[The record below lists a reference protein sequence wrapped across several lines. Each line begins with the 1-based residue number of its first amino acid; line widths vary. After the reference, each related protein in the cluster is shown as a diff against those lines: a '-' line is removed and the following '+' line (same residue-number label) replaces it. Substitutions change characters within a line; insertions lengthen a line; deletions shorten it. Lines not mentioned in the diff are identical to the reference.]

1 MIQAFIVDDEEHA
14 LNILELFLE
23 RIGGVE
29 VIGRSNNGFDAL
41 HQLLALKPDVLF
53 LDIEMPEMNGI
64 ELAEI
69 IRNDNSDVQ
78 IIFVTAYDQYAI
90 SAFEQAA
97 IDYILKPLELDR
109 LSKTITRLRKEI
121 GNLGMFSKEQSKK
134 EDSLVVA
141 RDAEPKL
148 SIRLLGQYLV
158 EVEGGPRLKWRTS
171 KEKELLAYLAIHGD
185 SRVHRD
191 HIIEDLWPD
200 DNYNKAK
207 VYLHTCI
214 SLIRKNIKQ
223 LGLSGILRYEN
234 ERYFLD
240 PDRVE
245 VDVKE
250 YQKWMKNLKGTDNL
264 TPHDI
269 EKALTYHQGMLL
281 TDEDYVWAEQ
291 EAELLDNSTA
301 QWQIVLA
308 ESYLKMQEY
317 DKAIEIALRTIDYSP
332 YNEESYRLL
341 MRGYQRLG
349 RNDQVLL
356 VYRRLTQKLD
366 ELQIKPSMITIQLYE
381 EISA

>member
-1 MIQAFIVDDEEHA
+1 
-14 LNILELFLE
+14 
-23 RIGGVE
+23 
-29 VIGRSNNGFDAL
+29 
-41 HQLLALKPDVLF
+41 
-53 LDIEMPEMNGI
+53 
-64 ELAEI
+64 
-69 IRNDNSDVQ
+69 
-78 IIFVTAYDQYAI
+78 
-90 SAFEQAA
+90 
-97 IDYILKPLELDR
+97 
-109 LSKTITRLRKEI
+109 
-121 GNLGMFSKEQSKK
+121 MFSKEQSKK

>member
-1 MIQAFIVDDEEHA
+1 MIQAFLVDDEEHA
-14 LNILELFLE
+14 LTILELFLE

-29 VIGRSNNGFDAL
+29 VIGRSSNGFDAIN
-41 HQLLALKPDVLF
+41 QLKTLKPDVLF
-53 LDIEMPEMNGI
+53 LDIEMPEMNGV

-121 GNLGMFSKEQSKK
+121 GKLGMFSKEQSKE

-264 TPHDI
+264 TPQDI

-308 ESYLKMQEY
+308 EAYLIKQEY
-317 DKAIEIALRTIDYSP
+317 EKAIEIALRTIDHSP
-332 YNEESYRLL
+332 YDEESYRLL